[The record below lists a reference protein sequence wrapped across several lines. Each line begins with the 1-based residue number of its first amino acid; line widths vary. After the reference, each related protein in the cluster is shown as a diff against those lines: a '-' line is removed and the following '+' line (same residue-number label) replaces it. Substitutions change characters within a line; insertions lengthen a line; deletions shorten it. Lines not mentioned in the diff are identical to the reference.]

1 MRFFLVTLATLLS
14 LYFSPPPQVASGAVD
29 LLNAP
34 IEEGKAIGGVSI
46 GQTDA
51 QVSAALGRKPDF
63 VEQIP
68 YSNEKMLIYQLAP
81 MTAEESTSLILTMR
95 NGKVVCMELSD
106 QVSAGKPH
114 RYNGKSSKGFRF
126 GDSLER
132 VNAIYGKPSST
143 PGPGR
148 YWYRSEG
155 IAFFCIGPESG
166 TVPNSVIILAP
177 GSDLPEYLR

>member
-1 MRFFLVTLATLLS
+1 MRFFLITLATLLS
-14 LYFSPPPQVASGAVD
+14 LYFSPAPQSASGAAD
-29 LLNAP
+29 LLGAP
-34 IEEGKAIGGVSI
+34 IVDGRGIGGVSI

-68 YSNEKMLIYQLAP
+68 HSPEKMLIYQLAP

-95 NGKVVCMELSD
+95 NGKVACMELSD
-106 QVSAGKPH
+106 QAGAGKFH
-114 RYNGKSSKGFRF
+114 RYKGTSSKGFRF

-132 VNAIYGKPSST
+132 INSIYGKPSST
-143 PGPGR
+143 PEPGR
-148 YWYRSEG
+148 YWYRNEG

-166 TVPNSVIILAP
+166 TIPNSVIILAP